1 MTAEQYKEL
10 LNNYDGRELFFIPKG
25 YQIDHIDGDRDNND
39 PSNLQMLSI
48 DEHAKK
54 TVETAD
60 GVFGHFRPNE
70 CQILSIEPTKI
81 QDTYDI
87 CCNSENHNFVAN
99 GLVVHNSGKSAS
111 LISTIEYAIRMNS
124 ISEIVIMDP
133 KFEFLPYAS
142 NSKTSV
148 YNEILEIEER
158 MADLLEEMNELV
170 RNGIKTR
177 KLIVI
182 DEFADALAASRKG
195 KELEKFEMQVTSIS
209 TKGLPKYSKVKTAEL
224 KSLEENLRILL
235 QKGRSV
241 GYRILSATQRASTKV
256 ITGDAKVNYP
266 VQICFRVPK
275 EIDSRVVLDDAGAE
289 TLAGMGD
296 GLIKSPEY
304 QDLVRFQAF
313 YKPQLVNN

>member
-1 MTAEQYKEL
+1 
-10 LNNYDGRELFFIPKG
+10 
-25 YQIDHIDGDRDNND
+25 
-39 PSNLQMLSI
+39 
-48 DEHAKK
+48 
-54 TVETAD
+54 
-60 GVFGHFRPNE
+60 
-70 CQILSIEPTKI
+70 
-81 QDTYDI
+81 
-87 CCNSENHNFVAN
+87 
-99 GLVVHNSGKSAS
+99 
-111 LISTIEYAIRMNS
+111 
-124 ISEIVIMDP
+124 
-133 KFEFLPYAS
+133 
-142 NSKTSV
+142 
-148 YNEILEIEER
+148 
-158 MADLLEEMNELV
+158 
-170 RNGIKTR
+170 
-177 KLIVI
+177 
-182 DEFADALAASRKG
+182 
-195 KELEKFEMQVTSIS
+195 MQVTSIS

-241 GYRILSATQRASTKV
+241 GYRIISATQRASTKV